1 MKKFRILIISIIIIL
16 CIAFTTKTFQNDTF
30 YTIKL
35 GELILNNGID
45 MLDHFSIHTLAYT
58 YPHWLY
64 DVFIY
69 IIYHFFSFTGI
80 YISTIILFIILML
93 TVYFTNLKLY
103 KKELSV
109 VFISILSI
117 MVMSNYATTCK
128 LHIVCIRILF
138 YRKIFTN

>member
-1 MKKFRILIISIIIIL
+1 MVVL
-16 CIAFTTKTFQNDTF
+16 CIALTTKTFQNDTF

-45 MLDHFSIHTLAYT
+45 MLDHFSIHTLSYT
-58 YPHWLY
+58 YPHWFY

-93 TVYFTNLKLY
+93 TIYYTNLKLY

-109 VFISILSI
+109 AFISIISI
-117 MVMSNYATTCK
+117 MGLSNFATARAQ
-128 LHIVCIRILF
+128 LVSYIL
-138 YRKIFTN
+138 